1 MHADPAAQVD
11 DTIAWLRARQYLSDA
26 RFAESRVHA
35 RAARYGNLRIRQ
47 ELAQHGV
54 ALDAAAAQALK
65 DSELDRARDVW
76 RRKFGEPAA
85 DAAGRAKQARFLAR
99 RGFSP
104 ELISRLLRGLGRAV
118 VDDDDPGV
126 E

>member
-1 MHADPAAQVD
+1 VQVDPAAQVD
-11 DTIAWLRARQYLSDA
+11 DTIAWLRAHQYLSDT

-65 DSELDRARDVW
+65 DSELDRAREVW

-85 DAAGRAKQARFLAR
+85 DAGGRAKQARFLAQ

-104 ELISRLLRGLGRAV
+104 ELISRLLRTLGRAV
-118 VDDDDPGV
+118 VDDDETG
-126 E
+126 